1 MFRGQCTQSL
11 HRGARFPA
19 LWTRLSTHD
28 HGRRG
33 RADVSSASV
42 AWPQLALFFVIATTF
57 MLGASHPSLH
67 VYTHARIRWPL
78 RWVCVNV
85 AKRCACVIDQEINIT
100 SSMGMDTLPVWRW
113 AVGGVVVFAI
123 FCVFCA
129 TRWLLTSVCSCPR
142 ACLGRTTMW
151 ALGATACALLGLHS
165 SDLDRIRPD
174 WNNRTSH
181 GIAVVVAPPRQQP
194 TPRSVCR
201 PRFLHAVLWVLV
213 PVPCLLCA
221 LFKVLRCAVRPRD
234 ARFVCATV
242 AAAQK

>member
-1 MFRGQCTQSL
+1 
-11 HRGARFPA
+11 
-19 LWTRLSTHD
+19 
-28 HGRRG
+28 
-33 RADVSSASV
+33 
-42 AWPQLALFFVIATTF
+42 
-57 MLGASHPSLH
+57 
-67 VYTHARIRWPL
+67 
-78 RWVCVNV
+78 
-85 AKRCACVIDQEINIT
+85 
-100 SSMGMDTLPVWRW
+100 
-113 AVGGVVVFAI
+113 
-123 FCVFCA
+123 
-129 TRWLLTSVCSCPR
+129 
-142 ACLGRTTMW
+142 MW